1 MKTTHDAGTGR
12 AGTLKS
18 PKTTALAGRQRR
30 CKRPL
35 AGARPTLDLRQ
46 VQPTAERYTE
56 CDGLD
61 RWAAADHAQGLQ
73 YHRTQ
78 QGKVHRPVQHYH
90 DLESFSSLPPIIRT
104 TFSACSNHQ
113 RRLTLWRSTATPTA
127 TSPAYFLTLQLS
139 VAAGHWADATAHIK
153 PGAAQKLSLSLPES
167 DSGYQISDGY
177 IYAGDDLA
185 TANATR
191 MLNTGGA

>member
-1 MKTTHDAGTGR
+1 MGLRQEEEGPSHP
-12 AGTLKS
+12 
-18 PKTTALAGRQRR
+18 PKTTLGMLFKSPSPDSNDIFCVFKPSAQTHTVALH
-30 CKRPL
+30 C
-35 AGARPTLDLRQ
+35 DSHCH
-46 VQPTAERYTE
+46 QPRV
-56 CDGLD
+56 L
-61 RWAAADHAQGLQ
+61 
-73 YHRTQ
+73 
-78 QGKVHRPVQHYH
+78 
-90 DLESFSSLPPIIRT
+90 
-104 TFSACSNHQ
+104 
-113 RRLTLWRSTATPTA
+113 
-127 TSPAYFLTLQLS
+127 LTLQLS

>member
-1 MKTTHDAGTGR
+1 MA
-12 AGTLKS
+12 
-18 PKTTALAGRQRR
+18 
-30 CKRPL
+30 
-35 AGARPTLDLRQ
+35 
-46 VQPTAERYTE
+46 
-56 CDGLD
+56 
-61 RWAAADHAQGLQ
+61 
-73 YHRTQ
+73 
-78 QGKVHRPVQHYH
+78 RPVQPLLGSW
-90 DLESFSSLPPIIRT
+90 DTLQGPSPDSNETFRVLNRQRELTLPRHLRLQLPREPIFKSPSHIRT
-104 TFSACSNHQ
+104 TSSACSNHQ

-191 MLNTGGA
+191 MLNTGGP